1 MSRVSALAVGVTA
14 IALTGCAVTA
24 IEQNGGFVD
33 DYAKQNL
40 GAGATWHKNG
50 EARAAARFMA
60 KRLLEQQLAA
70 DNAVRLALALSPTF
84 QIMLAK
90 GAAQSAAATQSAR
103 LLNPIFTF
111 ERLIRRDGGGVDLDI
126 VRMLSVSLL
135 KLIYLPSRCEA
146 AAAAKNPQTSA
157 GRLVSGHHQP
167 IRGWQPQRLCPY

>member
-60 KRLLEQQLAA
+60 KRLLEQPLAA

-90 GAAQSAAATQSAR
+90 GAAQSR
-103 LLNPIFTF
+103 
-111 ERLIRRDGGGVDLDI
+111 
-126 VRMLSVSLL
+126 
-135 KLIYLPSRCEA
+135 
-146 AAAAKNPQTSA
+146 
-157 GRLVSGHHQP
+157 SGHTVRALVKSDFHF
-167 IRGWQPQRLCPY
+167 

>member
-1 MSRVSALAVGVTA
+1 MSRFSALAVGVTA

-24 IEQNGGFVD
+24 IEQNGAFVD

-40 GAGATWHKNG
+40 GVGATWHKNG

-70 DNAVRLALALSPTF
+70 DKAVRLALALSPTF

-90 GAAQSAAATQSAR
+90 GAAQSATATQSAR

-111 ERLIRRDGGGVDLDI
+111 ERLVWRDGGGVDLDI

-135 KLIYLPSRCEA
+135 ELIYLPSRRET
-146 AAAAKNPQTSA
+146 AAAAKNP
-157 GRLVSGHHQP
+157 
-167 IRGWQPQRLCPY
+167 